1 MERKFDGIAGYA
13 GLVVSLFTVISVF
26 VAIGQYKGKIDQRL
40 ETVEKDVAATK
51 TELTAN
57 AKVMQDFKTEFASF
71 SGEMKATMGYIKDDV
86 KDIKEKV
93 NAKEK

>member
-1 MERKFDGIAGYA
+1 MEKKLDSVAGYA
-13 GLVVSLFTVISVF
+13 GLIVSLITVISVF

-51 TELTAN
+51 TELASN